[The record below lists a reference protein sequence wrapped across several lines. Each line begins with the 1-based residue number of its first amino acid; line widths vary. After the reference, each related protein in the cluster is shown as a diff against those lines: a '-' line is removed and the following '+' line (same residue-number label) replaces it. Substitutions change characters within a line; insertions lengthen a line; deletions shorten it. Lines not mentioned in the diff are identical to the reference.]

1 MQTVLVILIVL
12 SMALGHYEAI
22 VKRGAMIVKLD
33 RKILII
39 AALCGL
45 FNERVFLDKYC
56 GRYSS
61 SGFRAQY
68 ADPRLQ
74 VQASSGAQNG
84 QH

>member
-12 SMALGHYEAI
+12 SIALGHYEAI

-45 FNERVFLDKYC
+45 FNLCVAA
-56 GRYSS
+56 GAMP
-61 SGFRAQY
+61 SGG
-68 ADPRLQ
+68 
-74 VQASSGAQNG
+74 S
-84 QH
+84 H